1 MPYGDQ
7 SITKWF
13 GRKDQRKE
21 NHRPVKRKRQGAST
35 PVADT
40 ERSSSPPPKK
50 AKQNVI
56 ALSRRQVLD
65 DKDGFANE
73 PPPGEKTSPPTVT
86 TPNLPQNVAGPSRR
100 AQIVQTPSAAHYPTP
115 KSVVKHIVAREP
127 PTVAPLVDLTKE
139 DDYGHRA
146 PSPPQPPGIH
156 SALTKH
162 SLITPKTP
170 ARRRHVWSIY
180 EVVPETPSHPSSPM
194 RRRQPESPTR
204 RNSDYSNEG
213 DITTSLEVIPSSQT
227 QEIDATMSQIQDIK
241 RNASRPSIHPLQPTD
256 SDSIVPSSQSQEQ
269 EIDEAFMAKWREA
282 HPVLKDDELV
292 PSSQSQAAFWSRD
305 DNAKDS
311 EDEDGGEKE
320 ELEQD
325 PDRTAVPIPPSSLQR
340 SDSNVSF
347 IIPIEDND
355 LSDLFEDKDVLWKAQ
370 DEAVLP
376 MPSSSQATSATES
389 DSGDEQ
395 WLQNVGNRTAVC
407 HAASQKK
414 TVSSPS
420 RSQRKGCT
428 PRRSPRKGLS
438 SPSRSRRG
446 QLSSPSRSQRRKAD
460 GQGLERTE
468 TTRLPSRS
476 ATPEWPSQLTLSGLD
491 VDSSQWSFG
500 QAAGDFLDM
509 ESMGSL

>member
-7 SITKWF
+7 SITQWF

-21 NHRPVKRKRQGAST
+21 NHRPVKRKRQGASAPAADAER
-35 PVADT
+35 PV
-40 ERSSSPPPKK
+40 SPPPKK
-50 AKQNVI
+50 VKQNV
-56 ALSRRQVLD
+56 ARRQVLD
-65 DKDGFANE
+65 DKDGIANK
-73 PPPGEKTSPPTVT
+73 PPPGEKTFPHTNT

-100 AQIVQTPSAAHYPTP
+100 AQILQTPSAAHYPTP
-115 KSVVKHIVAREP
+115 KSVVKHIAAREP
-127 PTVAPLVDLTKE
+127 PTVAPLIDLTE
-139 DDYGHRA
+139 DDDQGHRA
-146 PSPPQPPGIH
+146 PSPPLPPGIH
-156 SALTKH
+156 SVLTKQ

-170 ARRRHVWSIY
+170 SRRRHAPSIY
-180 EVVPETPSHPSSPM
+180 EVVPETPDHPSSPI
-194 RRRQPESPTR
+194 RIRQPETPTR
-204 RNSDYSNEG
+204 RNPDYSDEG
-213 DITTSLEVIPSSQT
+213 DITTSLEVVPSSQT
-227 QEIDATMSQIQDIK
+227 QEIDATMSQIQDLK
-241 RNASRPSIHPLQPTD
+241 RNASRPSIQPLQPTN
-256 SDSIVPSSQSQEQ
+256 SEMIVPSSQSQEQ

-282 HPVLKDDELV
+282 HPVLKDDEVV
-292 PSSQSQAAFWSRD
+292 PSSQSQVAFWSRD
-305 DNAKDS
+305 DNPKDS
-311 EDEDGGEKE
+311 KNEDSGEEE
-320 ELEQD
+320 ELDLD
-325 PDRTAVPIPPSSLQR
+325 PDRTAVPILPSSLQR

-355 LSDLFEDKDVLWKAQ
+355 LSDLFEDGDALWKAQ
-370 DEAVLP
+370 DDAVLP

-395 WLQNVGNRTAVC
+395 WLQNVGNRTAVG

-414 TVSSPS
+414 AVSSPS

-446 QLSSPSRSQRRKAD
+446 QHSSPSRSQRRKVD
-460 GQGLERTE
+460 GQGQGLERTE